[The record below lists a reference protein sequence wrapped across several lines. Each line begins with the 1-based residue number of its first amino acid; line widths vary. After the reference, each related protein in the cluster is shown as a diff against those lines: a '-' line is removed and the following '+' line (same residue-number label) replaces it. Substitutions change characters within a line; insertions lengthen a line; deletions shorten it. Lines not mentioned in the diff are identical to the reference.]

1 MVFLIRVISVNLN
14 RFFVSKITVD
24 EIIGGETCAVTF
36 DEDMFHHFG
45 LRVIKKHFKNAHF
58 WQVNIVRGLVAC
70 HDG

>member
-1 MVFLIRVISVNLN
+1 MVFFIRVIGIYLN
-14 RFFVSKITVD
+14 GFFVSKITVD

-36 DEDMFHHFG
+36 DENMLYHFG
-45 LRVIKKHFKNAHF
+45 LRIIKKDFKNAHF